1 MGCAVRNGA
10 SVKSGELLV
19 LLLLLSRSRRAAAP
33 GPTLSPEDF
42 DPPLPP
48 LEVVPLP
55 PNPLGRR

>member
-1 MGCAVRNGA
+1 M
-10 SVKSGELLV
+10 KSGELLV

-33 GPTLSPEDF
+33 AGPTLSPEDF